1 MERPAVDSVESEE
14 EEDDSDLE
22 HCIQF
27 VLASCVGVA
36 HKCTIHCLMGASS
49 WFADGRLVLWRV
61 FKAFFHHHTIEETPQ
76 GRPLKSV
83 GSLRLGR
90 DASVLGGIWV

>member
-14 EEDDSDLE
+14 EEDDSDVE

-49 WFADGRLVLWRV
+49 GHGRAQMRAGQVQCREIQHPTST
-61 FKAFFHHHTIEETPQ
+61 AI
-76 GRPLKSV
+76 
-83 GSLRLGR
+83 LGEPWQSSATSGVVR
-90 DASVLGGIWV
+90 MVCVVHREG